1 MLNGQATIALLVV
14 GLIKKT
20 QYKWVYVFQNQNI

>member
-1 MLNGQATIALLVV
+1 MLNGRATIALLVV

-20 QYKWVYVFQNQNI
+20 QYKWVYVFQN